1 MENTKRYSQYKFKF
15 YLNASHS
22 ILLGGTY
29 GERHPHTW
37 EISIQIL
44 KMREEFIAFN
54 YLEIEIEAFLEK
66 YQDKNLNDEAPFNTI
81 NPTLENICIYFKD
94 KFRDL
99 LNRMGW
105 LLLLIEI
112 GETPTRSYVINLF
125 NEESDTSIDDGDL
138 QQMEYLD
145 YKKQDEQKADEI
157 ATSIIENILRNK

>member
-22 ILLGGTY
+22 IFLGGTY

-44 KMREEFIAFN
+44 KMRDEFIAFN

-66 YQDKNLNDEAPFNTI
+66 YQDKNLNDVVPFNTI
-81 NPTLENICIYFKD
+81 NPTLENICTYFKD

-99 LNRMGW
+99 LNRKGW

-125 NEESDTSIDDGDL
+125 NEKSDTSVDDGDL
-138 QQMEYLD
+138 QHMEYLN
-145 YKKQDEQKADEI
+145 YKKQDEQKAEEI
-157 ATSIIENILRNK
+157 ATRVIRNILRNT